1 MRTVLT
7 VFALEQA
14 LVGVRRSCYIL
25 IIINHV
31 NHHVVIIFSARK
43 LAVLVNSIR
52 PKFKID
58 GMSLQLPQPIL
69 SEFMGES
76 NTTHT
81 IFLDLIPI

>member
-1 MRTVLT
+1 M
-7 VFALEQA
+7 FALEQA

-43 LAVLVNSIR
+43 LFAVLVNSIR

-69 SEFMGES
+69 SELLGES